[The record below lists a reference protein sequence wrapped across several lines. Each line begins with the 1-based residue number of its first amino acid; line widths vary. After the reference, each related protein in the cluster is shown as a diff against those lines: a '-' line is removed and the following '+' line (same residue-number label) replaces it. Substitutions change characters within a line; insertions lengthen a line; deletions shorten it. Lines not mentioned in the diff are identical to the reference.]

1 MRITPNL
8 IENLEFADIVRGSN
22 EDFEVIYKLNDA
34 DKVYHSEISFYCK
47 NFICTR
53 GKDPIS
59 VHAEG
64 NFHKDYDIESL
75 KTVSTIG
82 AGDTFNAGF
91 IYGLLHQH
99 ITRDDIQ
106 NGLTETQWDR
116 LIASGKAFSAECCKD
131 IYNYVGKEFGL
142 LKKQEL
148 WLYGDNVAKIQ
159 RRSSVLRREK
169 HRFNEWKAPLWRD
182 EHHALRC

>member
-1 MRITPNL
+1 
-8 IENLEFADIVRGSN
+8 
-22 EDFEVIYKLNDA
+22 VIYKLNDA

-82 AGDTFNAGF
+82 AGDTFNAGI
-91 IYGLLHQH
+91 IYGLLKEH
-99 ITRDDIQ
+99 ITLHQIEE
-106 NGLTETQWDR
+106 GLSAAQWDA
-116 LIASGKAFSAECCKD
+116 LIGYAQAFSAACCQD
-131 IYNYVGKEFGL
+131 IYNYVSETFGQ
-142 LKKQEL
+142 KM
-148 WLYGDNVAKIQ
+148 
-159 RRSSVLRREK
+159 SM
-169 HRFNEWKAPLWRD
+169 
-182 EHHALRC
+182 